1 MSTISVVT
9 LAALPTSVWMRM
21 YAVTTGPDLL
31 AAHRPA
37 PVETV
42 PKRWWHAA
50 AGHAIT
56 WHQGPSVVDGP
67 GAAEC
72 RDLNPT
78 GPSLR
83 ARGVRRSALTCWF
96 TVTVCDGV
104 QVDADRRSAMA
115 SRRLPALDRRPLL
128 WVGVWRP
135 AGLEI
140 G

>member
-21 YAVTTGPDLL
+21 YAVTTGTDRV

-78 GPSLR
+78 GHLFEP
-83 ARGVRRSALTCWF
+83 GVSVALPLTCWF
-96 TVTVCDGV
+96 TVT
-104 QVDADRRSAMA
+104 
-115 SRRLPALDRRPLL
+115 
-128 WVGVWRP
+128 
-135 AGLEI
+135 
-140 G
+140 